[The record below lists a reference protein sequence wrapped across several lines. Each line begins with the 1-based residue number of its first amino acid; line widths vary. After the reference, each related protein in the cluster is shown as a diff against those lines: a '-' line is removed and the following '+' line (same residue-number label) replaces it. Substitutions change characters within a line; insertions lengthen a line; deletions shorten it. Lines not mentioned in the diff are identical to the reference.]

1 MLFGSNRDY
10 NTIRRINRELLSDIV
25 EQEILYYKPDL
36 ENMVTN
42 LYGESMDKAYK
53 PPVKLE
59 CLITRGDQVVQN
71 FEFGPDDF
79 REMSFAF
86 LRDDLVDRNVFV
98 EKGDIVVWNEY
109 YFEVDHKRE
118 NQLFVGRD
126 KSYNLT
132 DYGSRFGTS
141 HSIIADAHLTRAE
154 LTGITRVT

>member
-10 NTIRRINRELLSDIV
+10 NLLKKINRELLSDII

-36 ENMVTN
+36 ENIVTN
-42 LYGESMDKAYK
+42 LYGESLDKIYK
-53 PPVKLE
+53 EPVKLN
-59 CLITRGDQVVQN
+59 CLIVRGDQVIDTN
-71 FEFGPDDF
+71 EFGPDAI

-86 LRDDLVDRNVFV
+86 LRDDLVDANNLV
-98 EKGDIVVWNEY
+98 EMGDIIVWNEY
-109 YFEVDHKRE
+109 YFEVDLVRE

-141 HSIIADAHLTRAE
+141 HSIIADTHLTRAE